1 MTLTPHR
8 AAGARTAGVKLL
20 VEVRGKERKKKV
32 SPPLFFFCPVYMALP
47 PMAARLFACERLCPW
62 LCCLFLSEA
71 PESPR
76 SLCFR
81 SWEELDTPNH
91 PQIQKF
97 KLGPDLHAVQ
107 GPHNSCPDVN
117 GVIARAHTAVPSSA
131 TAFYRFVL
139 PTALTSTIFFD
150 SPHSPVFHN
159 ILGMRYLQIPV
170 FVRQRCAALS
180 GPLSSTTPLS
190 YHGGHSLSR
199 CCQPVCKEQL
209 GNVDTLRCCL
219 FGGGGGCGGFI
230 EVEYTRRPRLE
241 QGAVSSSSR
250 HSYLR
255 RCNLLRCRNQFSERT
270 SIIHS

>member
-1 MTLTPHR
+1 MK
-8 AAGARTAGVKLL
+8 G
-20 VEVRGKERKKKV
+20 
-32 SPPLFFFCPVYMALP
+32 
-47 PMAARLFACERLCPW
+47 FAHGSVACS
-62 LCCLFLSEA
+62 CLK
-71 PESPR
+71 PTES
-76 SLCFR
+76 
-81 SWEELDTPNH
+81 

-139 PTALTSTIFFD
+139 PTALTSTIFLTAPTPQFFTIFWVEVPTD
-150 SPHSPVFHN
+150 SRLSCASVAPHF
-159 ILGMRYLQIPV
+159 
-170 FVRQRCAALS
+170 S

-209 GNVDTLRCCL
+209 GNFDTLRCCL

-241 QGAVSSSSR
+241 QGAVSSSR

-255 RCNLLRCRNQFSERT
+255 RCNLLRYRNQFSERT
-270 SIIHS
+270 AIIHS